1 MTEGNSRGATG
12 VRLGTADASAYAPL
26 RQPVFRALWIA
37 SLVSNLG
44 TWVQNVGAG
53 WLMTGLTP
61 SPLMAALVQAATTLP
76 VFLLALPA
84 GALADVIDRR
94 RLLLVVQGWMLAAA
108 AALTAVAAGP
118 SRTGSLRWQLI
129 GSVSPPRRTTRCHG
143 QWAERRGNRLRSSMH
158 LPR

>member
-1 MTEGNSRGATG
+1 MAPGNSRDAVG
-12 VRLGTADASAYAPL
+12 VRPDTADASAYAPL

-44 TWVQNVGAG
+44 TWLQNVGAG

-61 SPLMAALVQAATTLP
+61 SPLLVALVQAVTTLP

-94 RLLLVVQGWMLAAA
+94 CLLLAAQGWMLAAA
-108 AALTAVAAGP
+108 AALAAVTAAGVLRRDGGGERP
-118 SRTGSLRWQLI
+118 VGRDRRPARGAAGSRRVCGVD
-129 GSVSPPRRTTRCHG
+129 GG
-143 QWAERRGNRLRSSMH
+143 GARGG
-158 LPR
+158 P